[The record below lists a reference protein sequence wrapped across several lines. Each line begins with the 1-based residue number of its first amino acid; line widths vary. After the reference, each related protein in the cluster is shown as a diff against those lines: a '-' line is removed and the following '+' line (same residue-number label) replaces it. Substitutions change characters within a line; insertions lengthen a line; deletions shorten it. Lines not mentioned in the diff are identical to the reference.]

1 MFRYLP
7 QRVGELW
14 YGLSMNAG
22 KIIHDGGFGPEELAL
37 LDMVFT
43 ATWKQIEHRFR
54 DEERELAR
62 ERLASIVVA
71 IGHDP
76 EAGNLEDL

>member
-1 MFRYLP
+1 
-7 QRVGELW
+7 
-14 YGLSMNAG
+14 MNAG
-22 KIIHDGGFGPEELAL
+22 KIIQADGGFGPEELAL

-54 DEERELAR
+54 DEERELAL

-71 IGHDP
+71 IGHGP